1 MLIEV
6 DAFASNETA
15 DSAFD
20 EAHSD
25 AWDIIDAH
33 PPELAAS
40 DGAARRAFLGQLGTS
55 RAPSGMVQKSE
66 CGGLTSPSA

>member
-6 DAFASNETA
+6 DAFAANETA
-15 DSAFD
+15 DSPFD
-20 EAHSD
+20 EAHSA

-33 PPELAAS
+33 PRSGVS
-40 DGAARRAFLGQLGTS
+40 DGGAGRAFLGQLGTS
-55 RAPSGMVQKSE
+55 RAPSDMVQKSE